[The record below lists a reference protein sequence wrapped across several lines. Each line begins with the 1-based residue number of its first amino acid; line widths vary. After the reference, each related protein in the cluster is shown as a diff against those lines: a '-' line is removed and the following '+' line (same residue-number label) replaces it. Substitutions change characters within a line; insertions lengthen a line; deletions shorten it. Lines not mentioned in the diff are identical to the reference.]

1 MSRSLLA
8 GLTAIFL
15 CACATPEAA
24 PHPAT
29 ILDQYQGLLLLSDD
43 SFRCT
48 PANRPSID
56 RMRSA
61 TSAMQDEIRAE
72 LVRREGENAVAEAE
86 RAYDDEVSGV
96 YYLSGPI
103 CLDHAE
109 RAREQYRRALYAM
122 QRRLGLPVGS
132 TARHGR

>member
-1 MSRSLLA
+1 MNRPFLA
-8 GLTAIFL
+8 GLSAIFL

-24 PHPAT
+24 SPPAT
-29 ILDQYQGLLLLSDD
+29 ILEYYQNLLLLSDD

-56 RMRSA
+56 RMRLA

-96 YYLSGPI
+96 YYLS
-103 CLDHAE
+103 
-109 RAREQYRRALYAM
+109 
-122 QRRLGLPVGS
+122 
-132 TARHGR
+132 